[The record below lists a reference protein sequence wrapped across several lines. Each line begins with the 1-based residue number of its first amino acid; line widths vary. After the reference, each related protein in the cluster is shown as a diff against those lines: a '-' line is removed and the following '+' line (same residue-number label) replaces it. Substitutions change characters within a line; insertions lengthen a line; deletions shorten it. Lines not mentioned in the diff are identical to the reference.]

1 MDHQYVKRMDQ
12 WKSADDRTNDS
23 LQNIALSIVT
33 INNTISLI
41 LNELTDR
48 TNETHRS
55 VSLREGSSQTTGGD
69 RVTVAT
75 QTDTE
80 VEVEA
85 RTL

>member
-1 MDHQYVKRMDQ
+1 MDQ
-12 WKSADDRTNDS
+12 WKSADDRTNES
-23 LQNIALSIVT
+23 LQNIASSIVT

-55 VSLREGSSQTTGGD
+55 VSLREGSCQTTDCD
-69 RVTVAT
+69 RATVAT

-85 RTL
+85 RAL

>member
-1 MDHQYVKRMDQ
+1 MNQ

-55 VSLREGSSQTTGGD
+55 VSLREGSSQTTGCD
-69 RVTVAT
+69 RATVAT

>member
-1 MDHQYVKRMDQ
+1 MDQ

-55 VSLREGSSQTTGGD
+55 VSLREGSSQTAGCD
-69 RVTVAT
+69 RATVAT